1 MDEKEK
7 RERAEAWE
15 RYVRSEVGAY
25 LAAFLGNSSSGTIGI
40 KYINPVK
47 RKSETGIVYDR
58 TKAVAVKMI
67 LNFEFEE
74 EIEVPEEE

>member
-7 RERAEAWE
+7 MERAEAWE

-25 LAAFLGNSSSGTIGI
+25 LAAFLRNSSSGTVGI
-40 KYINPVK
+40 KYINPIK
-47 RKSETGIVYDR
+47 SKSEAGTTYDK
-58 TKAVAVKMI
+58 TKAIGVKMV

-74 EIEVPEEE
+74 EIDVPEEE